1 MAKVI
6 PSISEVS
13 KKWSDVTPGRK
24 DYYISGVSKVT
35 DWAGP
40 TAEAEGR
47 YEVGIAAAISD
58 KRFGKGVTKVGT
70 AGWKEPT
77 IKKGGVRWGPGVRD
91 GKAKYERSFA
101 PYMSEIAS
109 LVDTLPEKYPK
120 GSPENIRRVEHMAMG
135 LRSKKLELL
144 G

>member
-24 DYYISGVSKVT
+24 AYYISGVGKVT
-35 DWAGP
+35 DWEGP
-40 TAEAEGR
+40 TAEAEDR
-47 YEVGIAAAISD
+47 YESGIAAAISD
-58 KRFGKGVTKVGT
+58 KRFGKGVRNVGT

-91 GKAKYERSFA
+91 GKEKYEKSFA
-101 PYMSEIAS
+101 PYMSEISS
-109 LVDTLPEKYPK
+109 LVDSLPEKYPK
-120 GSPENIRRVEHMAMG
+120 GSPENIERVRHMAM
-135 LRSKKLELL
+135 LL
-144 G
+144 S